1 MSATGGARRNLPYV
15 DPAKFTPQFAWK
27 KLRNGAGREIF
38 CEGVALEEIA
48 SRFGTP
54 AYVYSQRA
62 IEDAFDELKSGLRR
76 LPHLLCFAVKANG
89 NLSILNLLA
98 KRGSG
103 FDIVSGGEL
112 EHLAHIAVPG
122 NRIVFSGV
130 GKTRE
135 EIRAALKYKADRS
148 SAPGILQFNVESAEE
163 LDVLLAES
171 SRRPPS
177 RFNVPGVSLRVNPDV
192 KAGGHPHI
200 STGLAYHKFGIGW
213 SDARKLYL
221 QHRNSKHIR
230 WQGISAHIGSQ
241 IVDLTPFRE
250 ALNRLGSYLLD
261 LRRQGLQL
269 KYLDFGG
276 GLGVR
281 YTDETPV
288 PRPTYAR
295 MIAQAVRP
303 LGVALLLEPGRSVI
317 APSAVLL
324 SKVIYTKK
332 NSTKSFVI
340 IDAAM
345 NDLARPVL
353 YDAPHPITRVRQGN
367 TREQSSSHR
376 VDIVGPVCETGDCF
390 LQGWPLG
397 DVEPGDT
404 LAIWAA
410 GAYGMVQA
418 SNYNG
423 RCRPAEILVTGKRA
437 RLIRR
442 RETQADLLRTD
453 LLR

>member
-1 MSATGGARRNLPYV
+1 MSGEGEARKNLAYV

-27 KLRNGAGREIF
+27 KMRRGLGREVF
-38 CEGVALEEIA
+38 CEGVALDEIA

-54 AYVYSQRA
+54 AYVYSQSA
-62 IEDAFDELKSGLRR
+62 IEDAFDELESGLRK

-112 EHLAHIAVPG
+112 EHLGHIGVPG
-122 NRIVFSGV
+122 DRIVFSGV

-135 EIRAALKYKADRS
+135 EIRAGLTYRAKRKN
-148 SAPGILQFNVESAEE
+148 APGILQFNVESPAE
-163 LDVLLAES
+163 LDVLLDEA
-171 SRRPPS
+171 SRHTVKRPIA
-177 RFNVPGVSLRVNPDV
+177 PGVSLRVNPDV
-192 KAGGHPHI
+192 MAGGHPHI
-200 STGLAYHKFGIGW
+200 STGLSQHKFGVSW
-213 SDARKLYL
+213 RDARALYL
-221 QHRNSKHIR
+221 QHRASKFIR

-241 IVDLTPFRE
+241 IVELGPFRE
-250 ALNRLGSYLLD
+250 ALNRLANYMVD
-261 LRRQGLQL
+261 LRREGIAL

-281 YTDETPV
+281 YMDESPV
-288 PRPTYAR
+288 PRKIYGR
-295 MIAQAVRP
+295 MIAEVVRP
-303 LGVALLLEPGRSVI
+303 LGASLLLEPGRSII
-317 APSAVLL
+317 ASSAVLL
-324 SKVIYTKK
+324 SRVIYTKG
-332 NSTKSFVI
+332 NSGKSFVI

-353 YDAPHPITRVRQGN
+353 YDAPHPITRVRR
-367 TREQSSSHR
+367 REAEMR
-376 VDIVGPVCETGDCF
+376 NLRRRADIVGPVCETGDCF

-397 DVEPGDT
+397 HVNSGET
-404 LAIWAA
+404 VAIWGA

-423 RCRPAEILVTGKRA
+423 RGRPAEILVKGKRA

-453 LLR
+453 VLA